1 MKKKDFLRLLGKE
14 EPFFVVEGK
23 NPNYATNSCS
33 FMTRMYIHGEL
44 ERKVRFDLVLAS
56 PYSWCR
62 ILSGSSYGKCFKT
75 ILLKYNR
82 GRWDK
87 YDVVCTIFPKRE
99 DYEGYIGLLTFEDE
113 IKETYDY
120 YENYI
125 ACEGYV
131 NDSFLESDD
140 ECCNAFIS
148 HFKTIIS
155 SHNTLVFE
163 KDLSRWKAA
172 SDAANGIKCIP
183 ENTGLD
189 DLLNKLGMPNV
200 VNNVRV
206 QIESKSYYNPSEYQI
221 RFIQVIIKNNPDLKN
236 SIRIFD
242 KNEKGEEYEMEFN
255 TKGKFKNKFVSNFY
269 KLNNK
274 FIFEIL

>member
-1 MKKKDFLRLLGKE
+1 M
-14 EPFFVVEGK
+14 
-23 NPNYATNSCS
+23 YAITVI
-33 FMTRMYIHGEL
+33 RIH
-44 ERKVRFDLVLAS
+44 
-56 PYSWCR
+56 
-62 ILSGSSYGKCFKT
+62 
-75 ILLKYNR
+75 N
-82 GRWDK
+82 
-87 YDVVCTIFPKRE
+87 
-99 DYEGYIGLLTFEDE
+99 
-113 IKETYDY
+113 
-120 YENYI
+120 
-125 ACEGYV
+125 
-131 NDSFLESDD
+131 
-140 ECCNAFIS
+140 
-148 HFKTIIS
+148 
-155 SHNTLVFE
+155 NTLVFE